1 MKLLQINVSANLGS
15 TGRIAEQIGLAA
27 MKQGWESYIAYGR
40 NTDKS
45 ASRLIKI
52 GNIFGLATHLLYSR
66 LTGRHGLASVYAT
79 KKLVKQIKTIQ
90 PDIIHLHNI
99 HGYYINYKILFEYL
113 NSTDIPL
120 VWTLHDC
127 WSFTGHCA
135 HFIHQQC
142 YKWKEQCMECPYRR
156 VYPKAYID
164 SSKRNYDLKKFLYTN
179 NRNMHIVPVS
189 HWLLD
194 FVTHSILQ
202 DKHLQ
207 VIHNGVDIA
216 KYKPNDISENHPEI
230 RVLGVASQWTKSK
243 GLYDFYDLR
252 KRFDEKE
259 LTITLVG
266 LTKQQIAELPK
277 GIKGIQRTNS
287 MGELAALYADADV
300 FINPT
305 YADTFPTTNLEAL
318 ACGTP
323 VITYLTG
330 GSPEAVT
337 PETGFVV
344 EQGDLDGVVQAI
356 EEIGKYGKEHYA
368 AACRKRAE
376 EHFDKGKCFQKYID
390 LYEEI
395 LSKK

>member
-164 SSKRNYDLKKFLYTN
+164 SSKRNYDLKKFLYAN

-216 KYKPNDISENHPEI
+216 TYKPNDISENHPEI

-323 VITYLTG
+323 VITYRTG

-337 PETGFVV
+337 PETGSVV

-356 EEIGKYGKEHYA
+356 EEIGKYGKEHYS

-376 EHFDKGKCFQKYID
+376 EHFDKDKCFQKYID

>member
-52 GNIFGLATHLLYSR
+52 GTIFGLATHLLYSR
-66 LTGRHGLASVYAT
+66 LTGGHGLASVYAT

-164 SSKRNYDLKKFLYTN
+164 SSKRNYDLKKFLYAN

-216 KYKPNDISENHPEI
+216 TYKPNDISENHPEI

-287 MGELAALYADADV
+287 MGELAALYVDADV

-323 VITYLTG
+323 VITYRTG

-344 EQGDLDGVVQAI
+344 EQGDLAGVVQAI
-356 EEIGKYGKEHYA
+356 EEIGKYGKEHYS

-376 EHFDKGKCFQKYID
+376 EHFDKDKCFQNYID

>member
-27 MKQGWESYIAYGR
+27 MKQGWKSYVAYGR
-40 NTDKS
+40 DTGES
-45 ASRLIKI
+45 ASNLIKI
-52 GNIFGLATHLLYSR
+52 GNIFGLAPHLLYSR

-113 NSTDIPL
+113 NSTDIPI

-142 YKWKEQCMECPYRR
+142 YKWKEQCMECPYHM
-156 VYPKAYID
+156 VYPKAYTD
-164 SSKRNYDLKKFLYTN
+164 SSKSNYDLKKFLYAN
-179 NRNMHIVPVS
+179 NRNMHIVPAS

-194 FVTHSILQ
+194 FVKHSILQ

-207 VIHNGVDIA
+207 VIHNGVDIET
-216 KYKPNDISENHPEI
+216 YKPSDISVNHTEV
-230 RVLGVASQWTKSK
+230 RVIGVASQWTKSK

-277 GIKGIQRTNS
+277 GINGIQRTNS
-287 MGELAALYADADV
+287 MGELAALYVDADV
-300 FINPT
+300 FVNPT

-323 VITYLTG
+323 VITYRTG

-344 EQGDLDGVVQAI
+344 EQGDLDGVVKAI
-356 EEIGKYGKEHYA
+356 EEVRKYGKEHYSV
-368 AACRKRAE
+368 ACRKRAE
-376 EHFDKGKCFQKYID
+376 EHFDKDKCFQKYID
-390 LYEEI
+390 LYKEI